1 MWPSMNIWLLR
12 VLPLSA
18 YFSHSLCISLFSV
31 SHACISPSIIRF
43 QEFPLGVAQVLRA
56 EKMAAPAFFPPRS
69 LSVLSPTEPSHSLVN
84 IIDKNICQVE
94 LEVISSV
101 STWSRT
107 RNAADRGCTWR
118 LTVWPLPHRS
128 WPLNS
133 PADHKTL
140 LSCPLPRELQETGS
154 CDPAVYTA
162 MERPITAVTWQVTR
176 TMRPCEL
183 YFLTNFCFP
192 PRPRPVSQDIY
203 LKCLKKHEGFKF
215 WAWLFS
221 FICTNGLNKPKEL
234 KSFHVFLSIQG
245 LQVAACL
252 KKREGS
258 R

>member
-43 QEFPLGVAQVLRA
+43 QEFPLGVAQVLRT
-56 EKMAAPAFFPPRS
+56 EKMAAPAFFPLWS
-69 LSVLSPTEPSHSLVN
+69 LSVLSPAEPSHSLVN
-84 IIDKNICQVE
+84 TVDKNICQVE

-101 STWSRT
+101 STRSRT
-107 RNAADRGCTWR
+107 QNAADQGCTWR
-118 LTVWPLPHRS
+118 LTVWPIPHRS

-133 PADHKTL
+133 PADHETL
-140 LSCPLPRELQETGS
+140 PSCPLPRELQETGS

-192 PRPRPVSQDIY
+192 PRPRAVSQDIY
-203 LKCLKKHEGFKF
+203 LKCLKKHGGFKF
-215 WAWLFS
+215 WAWLFYLYERT
-221 FICTNGLNKPKEL
+221 INKPKER
-234 KSFHVFLSIQG
+234 KSFHVFLFIQG
-245 LQVAACL
+245 LQVNY
-252 KKREGS
+252 
-258 R
+258 